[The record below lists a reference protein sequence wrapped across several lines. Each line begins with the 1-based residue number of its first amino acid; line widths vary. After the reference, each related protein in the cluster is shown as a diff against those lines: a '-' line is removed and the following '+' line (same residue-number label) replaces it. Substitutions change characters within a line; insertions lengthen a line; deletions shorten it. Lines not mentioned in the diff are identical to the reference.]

1 MTETAATAPVIA
13 APRTAAAPVPA
24 AAELSFTERWHGY
37 YTEKRIV
44 HQWLQVHLL
53 AGLPVKR
60 VLEVGPYLGLVSAML
75 ASAGYTVTTLDIG
88 PEAPKLGPAA
98 HIQADLTALDPARI
112 HGHDVILC
120 CETLEHLPWPAV
132 GGVLAAFAA
141 SGTPYLVMSVP
152 YEGAQIGWSFYY
164 NGHII
169 RHRLFTRWLRF
180 LQRFTIKPPADIDT
194 HKWEVGYKGYSLGA
208 LKAKVASSGWLPMA
222 QHFTEGCRS
231 VFLVC
236 RNEAVAKAADR

>member
-1 MTETAATAPVIA
+1 MAETTATATAPAPAIA
-13 APRTAAAPVPA
+13 VPTPA
-24 AAELSFTERWHGY
+24 VAERSFTERWHGY

-53 AGLPVKR
+53 GKLPVKR

-88 PEAPKLGPAA
+88 PDAPRLGPAA

-112 HGHDVILC
+112 RGHDVILC
-120 CETLEHLPWPAV
+120 CETLEHLPWDAV
-132 GGVLAAFAA
+132 GGVLAAFAE

-152 YEGAQIGWSFYY
+152 YEGAQIGWSFYF
-164 NGHII
+164 NGYTL

-180 LQRFTIKPPADIDT
+180 LQRFKIKPPADIDT
-194 HKWEVGYKGYSLGA
+194 HKWEVGYKGYGLA
-208 LKAKVASSGWLPMA
+208 VLKAKVAASGWKPVD
-222 QHFTEGCRS
+222 QRFTEGCRS

-236 RNEAVAKAADR
+236 RNATVR